1 MSKRAQP
8 NSAGDKEVP
17 AVRLGHPWCHPK
29 CPHDDN
35 HCPVETEERYL
46 WAVCMCQVLSEM
58 DTFRQQL
65 PKTLAVDNPGTWDS
79 GIGRVCPA
87 SAWVQEK
94 ACMAAGSLRK
104 GSALLARIQWLL
116 AFPTPMPVSRWGFW
130 RFFHALLFTW
140 FGIWIL
146 IGHPEEPVGDGSRVH
161 GWLDIVEEKLWHGTL
176 VLLKVGG
183 LEVVRLCLKLPCPTS
198 RLVKGRGMVHLLG
211 LHQRW

>member
-116 AFPTPMPVSRWGFW
+116 AFPTPMPVSRWGILKIFSC
-130 RFFHALLFTW
+130 FTFHLIWHLDSHWPSWGASGWWFTCPW
-140 FGIWIL
+140 LAWYCRRKTMAW
-146 IGHPEEPVGDGSRVH
+146 HP
-161 GWLDIVEEKLWHGTL
+161 GTAQ
-176 VLLKVGG
+176 GG
-183 LEVVRLCLKLPCPTS
+183 RL
-198 RLVKGRGMVHLLG
+198 GGG
-211 LHQRW
+211 